1 MRTETGTQLKIYRMS
16 SSTFTHWP
24 VFDPAV
30 RFSKI
35 ALRTVVV
42 NSVQG
47 GAAQGFLKL
56 ASAPRVVMEM
66 WAGPLWGVRAHV
78 IGSVCAIFS
87 VEPLPRLPILNLLR
101 FTHWP
106 GRI

>member
-42 NSVQG
+42 NSVRT
-47 GAAQGFLKL
+47 A
-56 ASAPRVVMEM
+56 E
-66 WAGPLWGVRAHV
+66 WAETFSSRHRR
-78 IGSVCAIFS
+78 CA
-87 VEPLPRLPILNLLR
+87 
-101 FTHWP
+101 
-106 GRI
+106 